1 MLQRAPNLEPE
12 DFDITD
18 VPASDERS
26 MARRLALQILYEA
39 DSARHYPPAIMARHL
54 EERQPTAR
62 IAQYVR
68 EVVQGVY
75 DTAEAIDRVISRFA
89 PEFPLDQIAVID
101 RNILR
106 LAIYEFAVDQRTPV
120 GAAIDEA
127 VELAKLFGGDS
138 SPAFINGVLGAIADS
153 PDTIADLHSAKPAE

>member
-1 MLQRAPNLEPE
+1 MLQRTPNLDPE

-18 VPASDERS
+18 MPASDERS
-26 MARRLALQILYEA
+26 MARRLVLQVLYEA
-39 DSARHYPPAIMARHL
+39 DAARHYPLAIMARHL
-54 EERQPTAR
+54 EERQPISR
-62 IAQYVR
+62 IARYVS
-68 EVVQGVY
+68 EVVQGISETQP
-75 DTAEAIDRVISRFA
+75 DIDRVISRFA

-106 LAIYEFAVDQRTPV
+106 LAIFEFAVSQRTPV

-138 SPAFINGVLGAIADS
+138 SPAFINGVLGAIADA
-153 PDTIADLHSAKPAE
+153 PDAIIELSSAKPSE

>member
-1 MLQRAPNLEPE
+1 MLQRTPNLDPE

-26 MARRLALQILYEA
+26 MARRLVLQVLYEA
-39 DSARHYPPAIMARHL
+39 DAAHHYPLAIMARHL
-54 EERQPTAR
+54 EERQPISR
-62 IAQYVR
+62 IARYVS
-68 EVVQGVY
+68 EVVQGISETQP
-75 DTAEAIDRVISRFA
+75 DIDRVISRFA

-106 LAIYEFAVDQRTPV
+106 LAIFEFAVSQRTPV

-138 SPAFINGVLGAIADS
+138 SPAFINGVLGAIADA
-153 PDTIADLHSAKPAE
+153 PDAIIELSSAKPSE

>member
-1 MLQRAPNLEPE
+1 MLQRSPSLDPE

-18 VPASDERS
+18 VPDSDARS
-26 MARRLALQILYEA
+26 MARRLTLQILYEA
-39 DSARHYPPAIMARHL
+39 DAARHYPLAIMARHL
-54 EERQPTAR
+54 EERQPNEF
-62 IAQYVR
+62 ISGYVSEIVR
-68 EVVQGVY
+68 GISETQPV
-75 DTAEAIDRVISRFA
+75 IDRVISRFA

-106 LAIYEFAVDQRTPV
+106 LAIFEFAVGQRTPV

-138 SPAFINGVLGAIADS
+138 SPAFINGVLGAIADA
-153 PDTIADLHSAKPAE
+153 PDAIAELSSAKSSE